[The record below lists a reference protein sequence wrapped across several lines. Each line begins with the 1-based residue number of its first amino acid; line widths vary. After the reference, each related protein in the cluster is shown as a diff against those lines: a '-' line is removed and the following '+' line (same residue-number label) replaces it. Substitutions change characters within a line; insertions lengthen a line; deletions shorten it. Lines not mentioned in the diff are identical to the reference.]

1 MSEFKTLLDREAQR
15 ISAEPDALEA
25 MLRLGTRRERK
36 NRVLTI
42 AIAMT
47 IGMGSIVGLLFA
59 FGGGHGAAR
68 PGAGGWAGTW
78 PQSSLEAAQVAQ
90 AGADAND
97 PSYTW
102 QLDGATVLRRYSSD
116 QLGWS
121 GFSFLTITP
130 GKSGEATGY
139 NNELDLANN
148 PDASGPFRFMVMGCG
163 TSVPAGT
170 CPTATITIERL
181 LRHNRTGIWSVTK
194 VEERGIA
201 TGASSSSTG

>member
-1 MSEFKTLLDREAQR
+1 MSEFKSLLDREAQR

-25 MLRLGTRRERK
+25 VLRLGTRRERK
-36 NRVLTI
+36 SRVLTI
-42 AIAMT
+42 AVAMT
-47 IGMGSIVGLLFA
+47 VGLGSIVGLLFA
-59 FGGGHGAAR
+59 FGLGHSAAQ

-78 PQSSLEAAQVAQ
+78 PQSSLQDARTAQ

-97 PSYTW
+97 PAYTW
-102 QLDGATVLRRYSSD
+102 QLDGATVLRRYTSD

-139 NNELDLANN
+139 NNEPDLNN
-148 PDASGPFRFMVMGCG
+148 PDASGPFRFMVMGCAN
-163 TSVPAGT
+163 SAPDVT

-181 LRHNRTGIWSVTK
+181 LRHDQTGIWSVVK